1 MFRNSEVETLTF
13 ALWRNITAVI
23 LVLALVGQSVLL
35 FYNVIYEKFGVQE
48 MWDKLGMDITQTR
61 PILYYVSSIYCE

>member
-13 ALWRNITAVI
+13 ALFRNVTAVI

-35 FYNVIYEKFGVQE
+35 FRNVIYEKFVVQE
-48 MWDKLGMDITQTR
+48 MWEKLGINITQTR
-61 PILYYVSSIYCE
+61 PILYYVSSIYSE